1 MQQIFENSTALLDFL
16 EADEPEWYVF
26 RGQVRSYEVPLLPSG
41 LRDRFIPF
49 DASSEPSKWSG
60 ITKST
65 FVIKDEVNARRQDF
79 PIEHQARIKTTNMV
93 ERLNCEIKR
102 RTNVV
107 RVFPNPASAL
117 RLIASVCM
125 KQNEE
130 WVTGKKYL
138 NMEYLNI
145 LNIMK
150 KTKENKTVLV
160 AVT

>member
-1 MQQIFENSTALLDFL
+1 M
-16 EADEPEWYVF
+16 
-26 RGQVRSYEVPLLPSG
+26 
-41 LRDRFIPF
+41 
-49 DASSEPSKWSG
+49 
-60 ITKST
+60 
-65 FVIKDEVNARRQDF
+65 DF
-79 PIEHQARIKTTNMV
+79 PIEHRVRIKTTNV
-93 ERLNCEIKR
+93 IERLNGEIKR

-125 KQNEE
+125 EQNEE

-138 NMEYLNI
+138 NMEYLKI

-150 KTKENKTVLV
+150 KIKENKRVLV